1 MVFETS
7 IFIPTKKS
15 WLNFTLSEKLTF
27 YSLFII
33 FICCIILIINQKHFQ
48 IESIESVLKPL
59 AIIVFPIVIIGNIIR
74 FWEYENLNGSLKGNL
89 KIDLNSI
96 SIDNN
101 EYLFAIIENFKISVS
116 NYKGQRTNNS
126 KSGPSFYQ
134 GISNEISFTYNSESI
149 TVNFLIASKNQ
160 IDNLYHILVSV
171 IADEKIDYSRNLI
184 NLIPDKYRKSQQFKN
199 FILKLI
205 LEKRLECTEG
215 LLIHGY
221 SSDEEAKQLRA
232 KYCS

>member
-1 MVFETS
+1 MIFETS

-27 YSLFII
+27 YSLFTT
-33 FICCIILIINQKHFQ
+33 FICCMILIINQKHFQ
-48 IESIESVLKPL
+48 IESIESILKPL
-59 AIIVFPIVIIGNIIR
+59 TIIVFLIVIIGNIIR
-74 FWEYENLNGSLKGNL
+74 FWEYENLNGSFKGRL
-89 KIDLNSI
+89 KIDLDSI

-101 EYLFAIIENFKISVS
+101 EYIFSDIENLKMTVS
-116 NYKGQRTNNS
+116 NYKGQRTNNT

-134 GISNEISFTYNSESI
+134 GTSNFISFTHNSKELSI
-149 TVNFLIASKNQ
+149 NFLLTSKDH
-160 IDNLYHILVSV
+160 IDDLYHILVS
-171 IADEKIDYSRNLI
+171 IITEEKINYSRNLI
-184 NLIPDKYRKSQQFKN
+184 NLIPDRYRKSQEFKS

-205 LEKRLECTEG
+205 IEKRVECTEG